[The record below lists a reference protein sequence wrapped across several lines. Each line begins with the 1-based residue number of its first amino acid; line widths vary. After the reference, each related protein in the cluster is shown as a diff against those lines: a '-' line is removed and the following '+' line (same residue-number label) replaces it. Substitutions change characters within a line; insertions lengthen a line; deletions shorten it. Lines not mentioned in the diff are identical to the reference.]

1 MKTTTAV
8 ALILA
13 AVFLTSA
20 VWYVAIIN
28 SPSEQNVNLTPS
40 PKPTPTHPTTP
51 QPTQTPTSTPK
62 PTSPPIS
69 PTTPSVPEFTAAYVD
84 HSYDVPPTYGI
95 DPYTGKT
102 IVTAGGYHVDNKTI
116 DVTIKNQP
124 FTPYLDGNNTVNLFY
139 NIRSKG
145 HFEDWDTANSGT
157 FDQNEIQVSPGSY
170 TTVSFFMQYS
180 NISPGGQIDFQ
191 VQAVLSYVSKTYNG
205 DCLTGSQTI
214 TVAQSA
220 WSNTQTVTIPQ

>member
-1 MKTTTAV
+1 MKTLATV

-13 AVFLTSA
+13 AVLLTSA
-20 VWYVAIIN
+20 VWYIAFIDL
-28 SPSEQNVNLTPS
+28 PSQQNIEPTLT
-40 PKPTPTHPTTP
+40 PTPTSTFSPTLV
-51 QPTQTPTSTPK
+51 PTQSPTLTPK
-62 PTSPPIS
+62 PTSPPS
-69 PTTPSVPEFTAAYVD
+69 GTVPTVPEFTAVYAD
-84 HSYDVPPTYGI
+84 HSYDVPPSYGI

-102 IVTAGGYHVDNKTI
+102 IVTAGGYHVDNRTI

-124 FTPYLDGNNTVNLFY
+124 FTPYLNGNNTVNLFY

-145 HFEDWDTANSGT
+145 HFEDWNTANSGS
-157 FDQNEIQVSPGSY
+157 FDQSQIPVSPGDY

-191 VQAVLSYVSKTYNG
+191 VQAVSSYILNTYNG
-205 DCLTGSQTI
+205 GCLTGSQTI